1 MAKINKKITQG
12 IPSVKGLSTEQILKM
27 DVYKLGS
34 KGLKKVLNRLVSTAN
49 KRIRR
54 LEQYDKVSPALASL
68 HRKRKYF
75 STKGLNYNQL
85 ETEFKAVKNFL
96 QAETSTIK
104 GFKEYRKEV
113 TYHLDEFESEEQE
126 SEFWQTY
133 NKWID
138 THPKLAMKF
147 KDTNQIQQM
156 IYDNFVVNGKTARG
170 SSMAVTKAI
179 KKMTGAVVEKKRR
192 EDILNED
199 ALLNG
204 VSQSD
209 F

>member
-1 MAKINKKITQG
+1 
-12 IPSVKGLSTEQILKM
+12 
-27 DVYKLGS
+27 
-34 KGLKKVLNRLVSTAN
+34 
-49 KRIRR
+49 
-54 LEQYDKVSPALASL
+54 
-68 HRKRKYF
+68 
-75 STKGLNYNQL
+75 
-85 ETEFKAVKNFL
+85 
-96 QAETSTIK
+96 
-104 GFKEYRKEV
+104 
-113 TYHLDEFESEEQE
+113 
-126 SEFWQTY
+126 
-133 NKWID
+133 
-138 THPKLAMKF
+138 MKF